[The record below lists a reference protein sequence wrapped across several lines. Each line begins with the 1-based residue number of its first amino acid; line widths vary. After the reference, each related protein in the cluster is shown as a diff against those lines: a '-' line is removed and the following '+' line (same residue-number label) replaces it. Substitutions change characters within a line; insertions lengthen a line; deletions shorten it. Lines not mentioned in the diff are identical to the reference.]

1 MSHEDLVQEVRRLN
15 LVEDST
21 LVNVVLGPDFVDL
34 HPDVVLLV
42 LIHAPSLPSL
52 LISLAIDRVW
62 LTLDLLG
69 GLGLIDLL
77 ILALINFLD

>member
-1 MSHEDLVQEVRRLN
+1 MSHKDLVQKVRRLN

-34 HPDVVLLV
+34 HPDVVLLI
-42 LIHAPSLPSL
+42 LIHAPSLPWL
-52 LISLAIDRVW
+52 LSLAIDRVW

-77 ILALINFLD
+77 VLTLINFLD